1 MTVIGKFYVVYR
13 QTGNTAYTL
22 DNPTYTALHGELAD
36 ECMGAFEVLTEVE
49 GTYCTVH
56 SVNRDGSIWVNMS
69 DAAALVTNKDGRVI
83 VVRH

>member
-13 QTGNTAYTL
+13 QTGRPAYTL
-22 DNPTYTALHGELAD
+22 DNPTYTALHGELTD

-49 GTYCTVH
+49 GTYYTVH

>member
-13 QTGNTAYTL
+13 QTGNTVYTL

-36 ECMGAFEVLTEVE
+36 DCMSAFEVLTEIE

-56 SVNRDGSIWVNMS
+56 SVNRDGSIWVNMP